1 MNLNKLHILYLLL
14 VASGAAIG
22 QKPDI
27 SGRVMDKNGMPL
39 QDVTVQLN
47 LGDVYTS
54 TDTSGFFM
62 FKAEAENE
70 YKIKFSSIGFETL
83 NQTLYKRKD
92 QPIHLEIILKQET
105 AALAE
110 VTVVGKSKVQKLKE
124 SSANVSVLQT
134 EKFRVRSTNTSDI
147 IKQIPGVVVRQTGGF
162 GSNAEVYLNGMTGK
176 SVPFFLDG
184 IPLSYYGS
192 GLGLNVLP
200 ASLIDQIEVY
210 KGVVPVHLGAD
221 ALGGGINVVTRK
233 SYKNYLDASYS
244 GGSFNSHKINVNG
257 QWVHPENKWTMGVNS
272 FYNHSDN
279 NYKVDIEIPDE
290 FGNPNPATVR
300 RFHDRFS
307 NYLLGLYGGVFDKS
321 YADRLMLSVRYS
333 GLEDDIQHNAIMA
346 QPYGEVTYDEAT
358 LGTSL
363 EYEKKEILK
372 KTDLKWY
379 GAYNQTRGHFIDTTQ
394 NVYTWDGNVFDRR
407 TDGGEISTSKNLLE
421 LNSKNLIGRL
431 NLTHTPWE
439 KGRFTLNVFSAWFR
453 RTGED
458 PVAAEFYGEDF
469 FANPT
474 VLFKNATGFAYEH
487 DFTEKLVS
495 YTAAKHFWLDAEGY
509 AIQNL
514 EFIPNEQEVSNLG
527 FLQSLRYRLTDE
539 FLVKASYEY
548 ATRLPDEFELFGDF
562 TLIRPNPFL
571 EPEQSHNLNL
581 GLQWNHKRINWDANF
596 FYRDTD
602 NIIWLRTSQFFAQ
615 YQNLLKARTLG
626 VDMEVHLRP
635 FEFLEITANATYQD
649 LRNRSPKSVT
659 GAVDERYFDAR
670 LPNIPYLFGNGEVRF
685 NKKDLFGSGN
695 TLSAW
700 WSGSYMNEFFLF
712 WEVDG
717 NRDLKNTIPSQFV
730 QNIGISFTTLAKR
743 ATVSLE
749 CTNLLD
755 EKVFDNFSVQRPGR
769 AFYVTLRTF

>member
-1 MNLNKLHILYLLL
+1 MVFIVFM
-14 VASGAAIG
+14 VASHNLVSQTVSVSG
-22 QKPDI
+22 Q
-27 SGRVMDKNGMPL
+27 VMDQNGIPL
-39 QDVTVQLN
+39 LGVTVQLLPDEN
-47 LGDVYTS
+47 YTS
-54 TDTSGFFM
+54 TDSSGYFSLSVD
-62 FKAEAENE
+62 
-70 YKIKFSSIGFETL
+70 IKGEHTLRFSSIGFQTKYKSVDIKRKRPVQVKVVLLEETETL
-83 NQTLYKRKD
+83 NG
-92 QPIHLEIILKQET
+92 
-105 AALAE
+105 
-110 VTVVGKSKVQKLKE
+110 VTVTGKTKTQELRE
-124 SSANVSVLQT
+124 STVNVSVMQT
-134 EKFRVRSTNTSDI
+134 EQFFTRNTNMSDI

-162 GSNAEVYLNGMTGK
+162 GSNAEVNINGMTGK

-200 ASLIDQIEVY
+200 ASLMDQIEVY

-221 ALGGGINVVTRK
+221 ALGGGINVITRK

-244 GGSFNSHKINVNG
+244 SGSFNSHKINVNG
-257 QWVHPENKWTMGVNS
+257 QWVHPEKQWTIGINS

-279 NYKVDIEIPDE
+279 DYKVDIEIPDE

-300 RFHDRFS
+300 RFHDGFS
-307 NYLLGLYGGVFDKS
+307 NYLVGLYGGVFDKT
-321 YADRLMLSVRYS
+321 YADRLILSVRYS

-363 EYEKKEILK
+363 EYEKKEIFK
-372 KTDLKWY
+372 KTDVKWY
-379 GAYNQTRGHFIDTTQ
+379 GAYNQTRGHFVDTTL
-394 NVYTWDGNVFDRR
+394 NVYTWDGKVFDRR
-407 TDGGEISTSKNLLE
+407 TDGGEISTSRNLLE
-421 LNSKNLIGRL
+421 LNSKNLLGRL
-431 NLTHTPWE
+431 NITHSPWE
-439 KGRFTLNVFSAWFR
+439 KGRFTFNIFSAWFR

-474 VLFKNATGFAYEH
+474 VLFKNATGLAYEH
-487 DFTEKLVS
+487 DFSEKLTS
-495 YTAAKHFWLDAEGY
+495 YSAAKHFWLDAEGY

-527 FLQSLRYRLTDE
+527 FLQSFRYHLTNN

-562 TLIRPNPFL
+562 TLVRPNPFL

-581 GLQWNHKRINWDANF
+581 GLQWNHSKMNWDANF

-626 VDMEVHLRP
+626 VDMEVRLRP
-635 FEFLEITANATYQD
+635 FEFLQITANATYQD

-659 GAVDERYFDAR
+659 GAVDDRYFNAR
-670 LPNIPYLFGNGEVRF
+670 LPNIPYLFGNSEVRF
-685 NKKDLFGSGN
+685 NEKNLLGSGN
-695 TLSAW
+695 MFSAW
-700 WSGSYMNEFFLF
+700 WSGSYVNEFFLF

-717 NRDLKNTIPSQFV
+717 NRDFKNTIPSQFV
-730 QNIGISFTTLAKR
+730 QNIGVSYTTLANK

-749 CTNLLD
+749 CTNLLN

-769 AFYVTLRTF
+769 AFYVTLRTFLN